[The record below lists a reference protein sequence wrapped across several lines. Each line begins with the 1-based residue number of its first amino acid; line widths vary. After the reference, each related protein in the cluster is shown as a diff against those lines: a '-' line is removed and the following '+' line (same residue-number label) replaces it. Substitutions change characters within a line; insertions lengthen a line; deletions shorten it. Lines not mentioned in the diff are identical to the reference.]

1 MDTAIIL
8 LGDTVW
14 MMYVYMY
21 VYIYIFICLHV
32 YTNVL
37 MYEYHKY
44 TKPIHIQDMYIEYDM
59 YMYYVYI

>member
-1 MDTAIIL
+1 MDDVCIH
-8 LGDTVW
+8 V
-14 MMYVYMY
+14 YVYI
-21 VYIYIFICLHV
+21 YIYIFICLHV

-37 MYEYHKY
+37 MYHKY